1 MIRRA
6 LISLSDKSGIEKLA
20 RFLHEK
26 GVEILAT
33 GGTAKFLKDLKI
45 DVKEVSEETGF
56 PEILSGRVKTLHPKI
71 FGGIL
76 RRDDVESDVRDLEG
90 LEIKPIDMVIV
101 NLYPFEKV
109 SELTNDERELIEEID
124 IGGITLIR
132 AAAKNYRNVVVVVD
146 PNDYEMIIEQIN
158 LNGDVN
164 IQTRRRLAL
173 KAFKR
178 SASYDCA
185 ILSKL
190 SDLFHEPH
198 FEAVLMEEN
207 GKLRYGENPHQHAEL
222 YKSEEGSLIDNLKI
236 LHGIELSYNNWVDVS
251 AVVNMMN
258 DFPENSVVIVKHTNP
273 CGVAWKEDIF
283 TSYVEALSTDPLS
296 AFGGI
301 VGIKGKVDE
310 KLARKL
316 NEHFFEII
324 IAMDYSEEALDVLR
338 KKKRRRLIKLE
349 DFPKQKYGY
358 KFLDGVVLKQEKDLG
373 EVFEK
378 LEIKAGSELT
388 DSQIEE
394 FRFAMTVCKHVK
406 SNAIVLTK
414 NRKVLGI
421 GAGQMSRVDALKI
434 AVMKAKEF
442 NHDLNG
448 AFLASDA
455 FFPFADS
462 IEIAHKEGIK
472 FIAEPGG
479 SVRDEEVIKK
489 AKELGITL
497 VFTGK
502 RHFKH

>member
-1 MIRRA
+1 VIRRA

-20 RFLHEK
+20 KFLFEN

-33 GGTAKFLKDLKI
+33 GGTAKFLRDLGI
-45 DVKEVSEETGF
+45 DAKEVSEETRF

-76 RRDDVESDVRDLEG
+76 RRDNVESDVKDLEALG
-90 LEIKPIDMVIV
+90 VKPIDMVVV
-101 NLYPFEKV
+101 NLYPFEQV
-109 SELTNDERELIEEID
+109 SQETDDEDELIENID

-132 AAAKNYRNVVVVVD
+132 AAAKNYRNVVIIVD
-146 PNDYEMIIEQIN
+146 PNDYDMVIKQIREN
-158 LNGDVN
+158 DDVD
-164 IQTRRRLAL
+164 IQTRKKLAL

-178 SASYDCA
+178 SVSYDSA

-190 SDLFHEPH
+190 SKIFSESR
-198 FEAVLMEEN
+198 FEAILMEEA
-207 GKLRYGENPHQHAEL
+207 GKLRYGENPHQNAEL
-222 YKSEEGSLIDNLKI
+222 YKTEKDSMIDRLEV

-251 AVVNMMN
+251 AVVNMMA

-273 CGVAWKEDIF
+273 CGVAWKEDVF

-301 VGIKGKVDE
+301 VGIKGKIDE
-310 KLARKL
+310 QLAQKL

-324 IAMDYSEEALDVLR
+324 VALDYDENVLDILR
-338 KKKRRRLIKLE
+338 KKKKRRLIKLNGFSE
-349 DFPKQKYGY
+349 QKYEY
-358 KFLDGVVLKQEKDLG
+358 KFLDGVVLKQRKDLG
-373 EVFEK
+373 DIFEK
-378 LEIKAGSELT
+378 FEIKTGNELT
-388 DSQIEE
+388 NDQIEE
-394 FRFAMTVCKHVK
+394 LKFAMTVCKHVK
-406 SNAIVLTK
+406 SNAIVITK

-442 NHDLNG
+442 NHNLNG

-455 FFPFADS
+455 FFPFPDS

-479 SVRDEEVIKK
+479 SVRDEEVIEK
-489 AKELGITL
+489 AKELGVTL

-502 RHFKH
+502 RHFRH